1 MDVKKPETEKIMKK
15 WIVLASILLAGT
27 AAMAAQPLRVAVL
40 EFQDQ
45 TGMRSDARLGGTM
58 APGSLAERGVFMLGK
73 HLVNQEGFVLIDRR
87 DFLDQ
92 VERLPLFD
100 DGRPTPTRPSFLH
113 VAQALRADAVLRGN
127 LISFSSG
134 TRTVNQGGHRAEFA
148 TLSVRVGLEALDAID
163 GAVIAAADGVARTEV
178 RQTDTLQT
186 ELSEDEILN
195 LLDEA
200 VANAVPE
207 LERSL
212 MARAEAQQDR
222 PTVQLSVSTTADP
235 ALVEIDGILVGTTP
249 LEDFEIYKGDHV
261 LTIGKPGYRDIT
273 KRILFEHDSHVEVPM
288 LRTELTADELKD
300 VLESMRIHAF
310 VGEPG
315 LVIHRINDSR

>member
-1 MDVKKPETEKIMKK
+1 MKK
-15 WIVLASILLAGT
+15 WIILASLWLAGGV
-27 AAMAAQPLRVAVL
+27 MAAEQPLRVAVL

-58 APGSLAERGVFMLGK
+58 ERGSLAERGVFMLGK

-92 VERLPLFD
+92 MERTQRFD
-100 DGRPTPTRPSFLH
+100 SGRPTPTQPSFLH

-127 LISFSSG
+127 LISFSPG
-134 TRTVNQGGHRAEFA
+134 KRTVNQGGHRTEFA
-148 TLSVRVGLEALDAID
+148 TLSVRVALEALDAVD
-163 GAVIAAADGVARTEV
+163 GAVIAVADGVAQTQV
-178 RQTDTLQT
+178 RQTATLQT
-186 ELSEDEILN
+186 ELGEDEILN

-200 VANAVPE
+200 VANAVPD
-207 LERSL
+207 LERTL
-212 MARAEAQQDR
+212 LARAEAQRAR
-222 PTVQLSVSTTADP
+222 PTVKLSVSTTDDP

-273 KRILFEHDSHVEVPM
+273 KRILFEHDSRVEVPM
-288 LRTELTADELKD
+288 MRTELTADELKD
-300 VLESMRIHAF
+300 VLESMRMHVF
-310 VGEPG
+310 LGEPG
-315 LVIHRINDSR
+315 LVVHRINDTQ